1 VTSGPGPRA
10 VVGGLGRAVSR
21 HAALVG
27 VAALLGAAAGIGAAQ
42 LAPTGWSAD
51 ATLLVRVQSPGSGLA
66 ARSQFAQQRVS
77 SYAELG
83 TSPEVLAPVAADLG
97 VPVDGLAERVSVVN
111 PGGTAVL
118 RVHATSSTPE
128 AAATLADD
136 VAESLSAVVDRV
148 ESRTGAGGQ
157 TVALDLSSPASV
169 PTSPDEP
176 GLALTVLSGLL
187 AGLLAGLAVGLAA
200 ALVLARARPTVDTVD
215 DVRRLTGLP
224 VVGQLPGT
232 LRHDDSGT
240 DASSARTRTALRE
253 VVQNT
258 RTLCGG
264 SSPSTLLLARTD
276 AVREA
281 MGVDG
286 GLARAVVEL
295 GATCALVQSDFDART
310 LARPSTVPDGAVP
323 EEVEGDRHGYD
334 RVPVPD
340 GVVASSRR
348 HVRSGTHAFFTALRE
363 DYDVAVVQAS
373 SESHPLSLRSV
384 TAEADGVLLVVRSG
398 VTTVESLRSLSAE
411 LLSLDVE
418 PVGVVMT
425 GVPPW
430 RRVLVRATWLD
441 DDVRAVPEQ
450 SPPSFSIADLVDHA
464 GAPASGR
471 PFPDLPRQ
479 RRRPGTRS

>member
-1 VTSGPGPRA
+1 MTSGPGPRA
-10 VVGGLGRAVSR
+10 VAGGLGRAISR

-27 VAALLGAAAGIGAAQ
+27 VAALLGVAAGTGAAQ

-51 ATLLVRVQSPGSGLA
+51 ATLLVRVESPGSGLA

-83 TSPEVLAPVAADLG
+83 TSTEVLAPVAADLG
-97 VPVDGLAERVSVVN
+97 VPVDALAERVSVVN
-111 PGGTAVL
+111 PDDTAVL
-118 RVHATSSTPE
+118 RVHATAATPE
-128 AAATLADD
+128 AASALADD

-148 ESRTGAGGQ
+148 ESRSGAGGQ

-169 PTSPDEP
+169 PTTPDEP
-176 GLALTVLSGLL
+176 GLVLTVLS
-187 AGLLAGLAVGLAA
+187 GLLAGLAVGLAA

-232 LRHDDSGT
+232 LRHDDDSGRG
-240 DASSARTRTALRE
+240 ASSARTRTALRE

-258 RTLCGG
+258 RALCGG

-276 AVREA
+276 SVREA
-281 MGVDG
+281 VGVDG

-340 GVVASSRR
+340 GVVASSRH
-348 HVRSGTHAFFTALRE
+348 HVRTGTQAFFTALRE

-441 DDVRAVPEQ
+441 GDVRAVPEQ

-464 GAPASGR
+464 GAPAPGR